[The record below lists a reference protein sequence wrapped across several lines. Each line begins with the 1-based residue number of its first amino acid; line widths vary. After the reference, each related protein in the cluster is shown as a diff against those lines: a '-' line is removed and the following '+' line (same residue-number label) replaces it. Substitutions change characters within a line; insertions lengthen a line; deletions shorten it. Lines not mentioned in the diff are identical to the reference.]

1 MWRRK
6 VPGRGNRGAK
16 ALKQE
21 CGGSVGGNR
30 EEATTAGAVDGGTV
44 VGRELGASKAELC
57 RLIMF
62 SGWFL
67 DQQPQPHPGTGSKCK
82 LSGPTQ
88 TS

>member
-21 CGGSVGGNR
+21 CGGCVGGNR

-57 RLIMF
+57 RLIRF